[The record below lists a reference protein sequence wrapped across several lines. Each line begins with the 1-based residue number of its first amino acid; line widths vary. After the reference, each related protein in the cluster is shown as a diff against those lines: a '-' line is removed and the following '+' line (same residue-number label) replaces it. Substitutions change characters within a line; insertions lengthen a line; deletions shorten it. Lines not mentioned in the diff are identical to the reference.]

1 MKKKEE
7 IIDLTNPQE
16 TFEQIDK
23 MYQLL
28 TQGFLAFAMDYN
40 HYIESTFLHK
50 GDEKHRIY
58 ELRDSVMYRF
68 KSAKFHLLLLL
79 RQRNLISIRFENML
93 KEDPRV
99 FSGFFMGNPYFDRA
113 QDEIM
118 AIYDS
123 IIFHLSSS
131 FDYLSILINYNF
143 GKQKEN
149 PLKWI
154 QLARSCR
161 DSKSEYFNKSFAE
174 KIDEVDRNFI
184 SKFNEYRTELIHRKN
199 SESYALVNWKLPT
212 GEVNARFVCSPKLA
226 KTFKNTID
234 KEGKNT
240 IAFLSSE
247 LILKSIL
254 ITGEVLLAIKD
265 EFRKNYTIADNIK
278 KGAPA
283 IGYFDP
289 KTKQIMSP
297 GEEYWKGFETE
308 IKNVLQQRLNRQ

>member
-1 MKKKEE
+1 MKEQEE
-7 IIDLTNPQE
+7 IVDIENPQQ
-16 TFEQIDK
+16 TFEEIDK

-28 TQGFLAFAMDYN
+28 TQGFMAFALDYS
-40 HYIESTFLHK
+40 HYIESVFLQK
-50 GDEKHRIY
+50 GGEKHRIF

-79 RQRNLISIRFENML
+79 RQRNLISRRFEEML
-93 KEDPRV
+93 KENPRV
-99 FSGFFMGNPYFDRA
+99 FSGFIMGNPHFEFA

-154 QLARSCR
+154 QLAKSCR
-161 DSKSEYFNKSFAE
+161 DEKNEYFSKSFA
-174 KIDEVDRNFI
+174 KKVDEVDRKFI

-199 SESYALVNWKLPT
+199 SESYASVIWKLPT
-212 GEVNARFVCSPKLA
+212 GEVNARFICSPKLR

-234 KEGKNT
+234 EKRKNT
-240 IAFLSSE
+240 IAYLSSE
-247 LILKSIL
+247 LILESIL
-254 ITGEVLLAIKD
+254 VTGEILLAIKD
-265 EFRKNYTIADNIK
+265 EFRKNYTIAENIK
-278 KGAPA
+278 K
-283 IGYFDP
+283 
-289 KTKQIMSP
+289 
-297 GEEYWKGFETE
+297 
-308 IKNVLQQRLNRQ
+308 